1 MARDFNILEMTAP
14 TVRQAKPK
22 DIDAALEKNFDPGK
36 PDVGHR
42 PNLDDQI
49 RVLYDRKKR
58 LEHQM
63 RVHVGVFRKGHMTP
77 ELLSDYQ
84 DMNEKLRKATIEMA
98 ECVYIR
104 NML

>member
-1 MARDFNILEMTAP
+1 MTAP

-22 DIDAALEKNFDPGK
+22 DVEAALKKNFDPGK

-42 PNLDDQI
+42 PNLEDQI

-63 RVHVGVFRKGHMTP
+63 RVHCANFKKGRMTP
-77 ELLSDYQ
+77 ESLSDYQ
-84 DMNEKLRKATIEMA
+84 DMNEKLRNATIEMA
-98 ECVYIR
+98 RCVYIR